1 MGKLCAGHMQAYI
14 WVVDIA
20 DDKMYFILNK
30 DGQGSQTKIL
40 SNVYP
45 RLSFVLLYI
54 YFFNLVKIFIVD
66 RSLLPVNIASKR
78 LLSATLASGTIFV
91 YFRAFFFIFF
101 LSPASIKI
109 AARVSRAR
117 CRRTDKVWGTYAWI
131 YLFFLLNCTTFISVQ
146 EKKMNKRKKKNISK
160 SPVWW
165 HHVHLKIE

>member
-1 MGKLCAGHMQAYI
+1 MQAYI

-91 YFRAFFFIFF
+91 YFRAFFSFF
-101 LSPASIKI
+101 FCLRLLSKQRLGFRAL
-109 AARVSRAR
+109 AADGQTRCEALTPGFTFSFCLTAQLSFRSR
-117 CRRTDKVWGTYAWI
+117 
-131 YLFFLLNCTTFISVQ
+131 
-146 EKKMNKRKKKNISK
+146 KRK
-160 SPVWW
+160 
-165 HHVHLKIE
+165 